1 MAEKVPDSISIPDKI
16 LQTLFSSLEN
26 QDGFDKEIIS
36 QLRALG
42 ERNELTKVE
51 KVTSALKNDKGGNN
65 ETH

>member
-1 MAEKVPDSISIPDKI
+1 MAEKVPDSMSIPDKI

-36 QLRALG
+36 QLRVLG

-51 KVTSALKNDKGGNN
+51 KVIAAIKNDKGG
-65 ETH
+65 EQ